1 MRQIISYFI
10 KYPINADVLVILIL
24 VMGFFGLNSMRSTFF
39 PETES
44 KLITVATVYP
54 GASPEEIEEGVI
66 LKIEDNLSGITG
78 IKRITS
84 ISQENTGSVVVQV
97 NDNYDVDEALTD
109 IKNAVDRISSF
120 PVGMEPPV
128 ISKTEALT
136 NAINFAVRGD
146 TDLKTLK
153 RFAREIEAD
162 LLSND
167 KISKVELSGFP
178 DEELVISVRENDLRR
193 FNLTF
198 NQVVQVVQQ
207 ANIDVSGGTIKG
219 ESEEL
224 LIRSRNKGY
233 FAKDLE
239 NLVVATNVD
248 GRQVRLFEVASVEDK
263 WAETVNNVYI
273 NGKPAVFINV
283 NNTQDEDLITIAN
296 EVSAYIEEFNDRN
309 DLVEALVIND
319 ASIILQQ
326 RIDLLTSNGLI
337 GFILVLVILAM
348 FLQIRLAFWVAIA
361 IPVSFM
367 GMFIIAPFLGVSINI
382 LSLFGMIL
390 VVGILVDDGI
400 VISENI
406 YRHFENGKKPLQAAL
421 DGTMEVLPAV
431 TGAIA
436 TTVVAF
442 ASFLFIEGTIGQ
454 FFSEMAIVVM
464 LTLVFSLLEG
474 AFVLPAHVAHS
485 KALQRKEGKDEKI
498 KSTIAIAFER
508 IQQVFW
514 DAMEWMKSKLYAPTL
529 RFFMKHTV
537 LGLFIPLG
545 ILLVC
550 FSLIPGGYVGTTFF
564 PNIEGDFV
572 TADLKFPAGTPEQ
585 VTLKGLDQMEAAVFR
600 VNEAYKEKRPD
611 GKDIVLIVTK
621 NLGGG
626 GGGFSAVTDASS
638 LASGG
643 GNKGTLLIN
652 LLDSEARNTSALEIL
667 EAFRQETGEVFG
679 AEIMSYS
686 IAGPFGMPVAL
697 SIRGNNLQELT
708 LAVNELKSKMSEI
721 PDLRNIKD
729 NNQIGL
735 KEININLKDK
745 AYLLGINPQFVIG
758 QIRQGFF
765 GAEVQRIQRGKDEVK
780 VWVRYTKE
788 DRSSIG
794 KLENMRIRTQN
805 GSSYPLK
812 ELAELSFDRGII
824 AINHLDE
831 EREIRVTSDLASS
844 DVSATDMNNVIANEI
859 MPEILEKYPSVRFSL
874 EGQAQES
881 ATTAESA
888 QVVLPLAFFL
898 ILTIIIIT
906 FRSFSQTLAVM
917 GTLPFGFIGVILG
930 HMIMG
935 KAISLPSFMGVFA
948 LIGVM
953 VNDALVLVNAY
964 NNLIREGKPYK
975 EALYEAS
982 LSRFRPIFLTSLT
995 TIFGLMPL
1003 VFEKSFQA
1011 QFLVPVA
1018 ISIAFGLAGA
1028 TLVILLTLPV
1038 LMVMFNQYKRF
1049 VVWLWYG
1056 EFPDA
1061 ADVEPANENR
1071 TNRFWLWTATSI
1083 GIIALLVFLA
1093 RLPMIFFG

>member
-1 MRQIISYFI
+1 MKQIISYFI

-24 VMGFFGLNSMRSTFF
+24 VMGFFGVTNMRSTFF

-44 KLITVATVYP
+44 KLITVAAVYP
-54 GASPEEIEEGVI
+54 GASPEEVEEGVI

-97 NDNYDVDEALTD
+97 NDDYSVDDALTD
-109 IKNAVDRISSF
+109 VKNAVDQISSF

-136 NAINFAVRGD
+136 NAINFAIRGD

-153 RFAREIEAD
+153 RFARKIEAD
-162 LLSND
+162 LLASDN
-167 KISKVELSGFP
+167 ISKVELSGFP
-178 DEELVISVRENDLRR
+178 LEELVISVRENDLRR

-198 NQVVQVVQQ
+198 NQVVLVVQQ

-219 ESEEL
+219 NTEEL

-239 NLVVATNVD
+239 NLVVATNAD
-248 GRQVRLFEVASVEDK
+248 GRQVRLYELANVEDR
-263 WAETVNNVYI
+263 WAETVNNAFI

-283 NNTQDEDLITIAN
+283 NNTRDEDLILIAR
-296 EVSAYIEEFNDRN
+296 EVATYIETFNEEN
-309 DLVEALVIND
+309 DLIEAIVIND
-319 ASIILQQ
+319 ASIVLQQ
-326 RIDLLTSNGLI
+326 RIDLLTNNGLI
-337 GFILVLVILAM
+337 GFVLVLIILAM

-406 YRHFENGKKPLQAAL
+406 YRHFEKGKKPLQAAI

-431 TGAIA
+431 AGAIA

-442 ASFLFIEGTIGQ
+442 GSFLFIAGTSGQ
-454 FFSEMAIVVM
+454 FFSEMAVVVI
-464 LTLVFSLLEG
+464 LTLIFSLLEG

-485 KALQRKEGKDEKI
+485 KALRRKDEKEEI
-498 KSTIAIAFER
+498 FKNTITVAFER
-508 IQQVFW
+508 IQQAFW
-514 DAMEWMKSKLYAPTL
+514 DAMDWMKNKLYAPVL

-537 LGLFIPLG
+537 LGLFVPLG
-545 ILLVC
+545 ILIMC
-550 FSLIPGGYVGTTFF
+550 FSLIPGGYVGTAFF
-564 PNIEGDFV
+564 PNIEADFI
-572 TADLKFPAGTPEQ
+572 TADLKFPAGTPEH
-585 VTLKGLDQMEAAVFR
+585 VTLRGLDQMEAAVLR
-600 VNEAYKEKRPD
+600 VNETYKKDRPD
-611 GKDIVLIVTK
+611 GKDVVLIVTK
-621 NLGGG
+621 NLGSG
-626 GGGFSAVTDASS
+626 GGGFSAVRDASS

-643 GNKGTLLIN
+643 GNIGTLLIN
-652 LLDSEARNTSALEIL
+652 LLDSEARNISSLEML
-667 EAFRQETGEVFG
+667 EEFRKETGEIFG
-679 AEIMSYS
+679 AEIVSYS
-686 IAGPFGMPVAL
+686 IAGPFGSPV
-697 SIRGNNLQELT
+697 SVSVRGNNLQELT
-708 LAVNELKSKMSEI
+708 QAVNELKTKMNEI

-735 KEININLKDK
+735 KEINISLKDK

-780 VWVRYTKE
+780 VWVRYAKE

-794 KLENMRIRTQN
+794 KLENMRIRTN
-805 GSSYPLK
+805 TGESYPLK

-824 AINHLDE
+824 AISHLDE
-831 EREIRVTSDLASS
+831 EREIRVTSDLASD
-844 DVSATDMNNVIANEI
+844 DVSSTDMTSLIDTEI
-859 MPEILEKYPSVRFSL
+859 MPEILDKYPTVRYSL

-888 QVVLPLAFFL
+888 QLVLPLAFFL
-898 ILTIIIIT
+898 ILTIIVIT

-930 HMIMG
+930 HFIMG
-935 KAISLPSFMGVFA
+935 KAISLLSIMGVFA

-964 NNLIREGKPYK
+964 NNLIREGKAFK

-995 TIFGLMPL
+995 TIVGLMPL

-1028 TLVILLTLPV
+1028 TLIILLTLPV
-1038 LMVMFNQYKRF
+1038 LMVMFNQYKSF

-1056 EFPDA
+1056 KHPDPN
-1061 ADVEPANENR
+1061 DVEPANENR
-1071 TNRFWLWTATSI
+1071 TNRFWLWAGTSF
-1083 GIIALLVFLA
+1083 GIIALIVLLV
-1093 RLPMIFFG
+1093 RLPMLFT